1 MHELIKKIRNKPSTV
16 KNKIILF
23 ISLALTFVIV
33 LLWIYSLPYRFSGS
47 ANKMSKDLEPFNVL
61 KENISNTVQGIK

>member
-1 MHELIKKIRNKPSTV
+1 MHKLIKKIRNKPLAV
-16 KNKIILF
+16 RNKIILF

-33 LLWIYSLPYRFSGS
+33 LFWIYSLPYRFSGS

-61 KENISNTVQGIK
+61 KENISNAIK

>member
-1 MHELIKKIRNKPSTV
+1 MKKLIKKIRNKPLAV

-33 LLWIYSLPYRFSGS
+33 LLWVYSLPYRFSGS

-61 KENISNTVQGIK
+61 KENISNTISGN

>member
-1 MHELIKKIRNKPSTV
+1 MKKLIKKIRNKPPAV

-33 LLWIYSLPYRFSGS
+33 LLWVYSLPYRFSGS

-61 KENISNTVQGIK
+61 KENISNTISGN

>member
-1 MHELIKKIRNKPSTV
+1 MKKLIKKIRNKPLAV

-33 LLWIYSLPYRFSGS
+33 LLWVYSLPYRFSGS
-47 ANKMSKDLEPFNVL
+47 ANKVSKDLEPFNVL
-61 KENISNTVQGIK
+61 KENISNTISGN